1 MPKARNRPKGT
12 LFNTNVK
19 LNPLGREFAQLAT
32 ATRSAMFRYEAKDAF
47 KRAAKAAKDP
57 SPQEKWFAEKW
68 PFSATDKKYF
78 VTDGDYDLVRNN
90 AKNYVLVWD
99 TVEQD
104 RLNHLRFK
112 RRFNVIKLT
121 PFDEASLKKALDLIE
136 SLP

>member
-1 MPKARNRPKGT
+1 
-12 LFNTNVK
+12 
-19 LNPLGREFAQLAT
+19 
-32 ATRSAMFRYEAKDAF
+32 MFRYEAKDAF